1 MPYLITGGAGFIGS
15 HVVRD
20 LVREGEKVIVY
31 DNFPRRTTLE
41 MLLTPEEIDAHVKIV
56 PGDITD
62 YALLVKTLKDN
73 NVDKIIHLAAIM
85 ILEFNANPLL
95 GVRVN
100 CEGAAAVFEAARF
113 LGLKKVVWA
122 SSGSVFG
129 PGSMYPEEY
138 IPNDAPQFPQNLYG
152 AAKSFDEIVA
162 AYYINRYGMDI
173 TALRFVMVYGP
184 GQTNGRTAAI
194 MKQMVY
200 NPAIGKPGRVPAAA
214 DNVLGWTYVDDA
226 ARAVVMAVKS
236 SNLKTK
242 AFSVMGRIHT
252 VKEVSDV
259 VHSVLPDAKIDLL
272 PLDKSQSHTI
282 MTCKYDTARIEEE
295 LGFYP
300 KWTMPDGMI
309 STINTVRRVNGLPPV
324 SLK

>member
-1 MPYLITGGAGFIGS
+1 MVYLITGGCGFIGS

-31 DNFPRRTTLE
+31 DSFPRRTTLE
-41 MLLTPEEIDAHVKIV
+41 MLLTPDEIDKDVKIV

-73 NVDKIIHLAAIM
+73 NIEKIIHLAAVM

-100 CEGAAAVFEAARF
+100 LEGTASVFEAARF
-113 LGLKKVVWA
+113 LGIKRVVWA

-129 PGSMYPEEY
+129 PGTMYPEEY

-152 AAKSFDEIVA
+152 AAKSFNEILA
-162 AYYINRYGMDI
+162 DYYSNRYKLDI

-194 MKQMVY
+194 MTQMVY
-200 NPAIGKPGRVPAAA
+200 NPALGKPGRVPAAA

-226 ARAVVMAVKS
+226 ARATVMAAKAAG
-236 SNLKTK
+236 LKTR

-252 VKEVSDV
+252 VQEVADV
-259 VHSVLPDAKIDLL
+259 VHSVLPKAEINLL
-272 PLDKSQSHTI
+272 ALEKSASHTI
-282 MTCKYDTARIEEE
+282 MTCKYDTTRIEQE
-295 LGFYP
+295 LGFFP
-300 KWTMPDGMI
+300 QWTMPQGMI
-309 STINTVRRVNGLPPV
+309 ATINTVRRQAGLPVV
-324 SLK
+324 S

>member
-1 MPYLITGGAGFIGS
+1 MTYLITGGAGFIGS

-20 LVREGEKVIVY
+20 LVQQGVKVIVY
-31 DNFPRRTTLE
+31 DNFPRRDNLS
-41 MLLTPEEIDAHVKIV
+41 MVLSPEAMEKFVKIV
-56 PGDITD
+56 PGDVTD

-73 NVDKIIHLAAIM
+73 NVDIIIHLAAIM

-95 GVRVN
+95 GVRAN
-100 CEGAAAVFEAARF
+100 LEGTAGVFEAARF
-113 LGLKKVVWA
+113 LGIKRVVWA

-129 PGSMYPEEY
+129 PGTMYEQEY
-138 IPNDAPQFPQNLYG
+138 IPNDAPHYPQNLYG
-152 AAKSFDEIVA
+152 GAKSFNELLA
-162 AYYINRYGMDI
+162 AHYINRYSMDI

-184 GQTNGRTAAI
+184 GQVNGRTAAI
-194 MKQMVY
+194 IKQMVY
-200 NPAIGKPGRVPAAA
+200 NPALGKPGKVPAAA

-226 ARAVVMAVKS
+226 ARAVVMAAKV

-252 VKEVSDV
+252 VQEVADV
-259 VHSVLPDAKIDLL
+259 VRSILPKAEINLL

-295 LGFYP
+295 LVFYP
-300 KWTMPDGMI
+300 AWTMPRGI
-309 STINTVRRVNGLPPV
+309 KETINVVRRVNGLPAV
-324 SLK
+324 S